1 MHLLCAQMVSLKRT
15 AAMIQAMTGRL
26 LSEATLLGF
35 VSRLHQALE
44 PWEGAAIGK
53 LLDMP
58 VLHVDET
65 SLRVDRKNYW
75 IHVCAGGP
83 ITVKGLHRN
92 RGCEAINTLGIIPA
106 TAASS
111 SMTAGKPTS
120 PTPSA
125 SISSAARTCSG
136 NCRP

>member
-1 MHLLCAQMVSLKRT
+1 
-15 AAMIQAMTGRL
+15 MIQAMTGRL

-44 PWEGAAIGK
+44 PWETAAIGK

-75 IHVCAGGP
+75 IHVCAGGALFHTMLFRAQEICSSWPRSLP
-83 ITVKGLHRN
+83 IIGRL
-92 RGCEAINTLGIIPA
+92 
-106 TAASS
+106 SS
-111 SMTAGKPTS
+111 
-120 PTPSA
+120 
-125 SISSAARTCSG
+125 R
-136 NCRP
+136 

>member
-1 MHLLCAQMVSLKRT
+1 MPGPEQYGPGIVAYVVHLLCAQMVSLKRT

-44 PWEGAAIGK
+44 PWEAAAIDK

-65 SLRVDRKNYW
+65 SLRVDPEKLLDPC
-75 IHVCAGGP
+75 VCRRTHHRQGP
-83 ITVKGLHRN
+83 APQPRL
-92 RGCEAINTLGIIPA
+92 
-106 TAASS
+106 
-111 SMTAGKPTS
+111 
-120 PTPSA
+120 
-125 SISSAARTCSG
+125 
-136 NCRP
+136 